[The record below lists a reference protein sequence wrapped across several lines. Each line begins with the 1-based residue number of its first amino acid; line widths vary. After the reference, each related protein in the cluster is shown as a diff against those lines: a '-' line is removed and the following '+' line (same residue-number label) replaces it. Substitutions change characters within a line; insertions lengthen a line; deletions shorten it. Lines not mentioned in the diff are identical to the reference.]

1 MKNNKIFTQSSTI
14 RHEYCCSIV
23 QIGELKPIEGK
34 DKIVSTMIN
43 GFSMVVR
50 KDQVKEGD
58 IMFYAM
64 NETQLSEK
72 FLSMNNLFDIDCYN
86 LNSNSSEVDELLTQD
101 KRDEAKRKCG
111 FFNKYGRVKLIRLG
125 GIPSYG
131 FIFSKEDLS
140 KVYPQVMDV
149 NLNELVNTDFD
160 TICGEEFVKVYVP
173 PIKETHQ
180 RGDKNQK
187 RNKKLRSFNRLI
199 PGKFS
204 FHYDTKQLN
213 REITNIKPNDNVC
226 ISLKIHGTSFILGN
240 ILTKKP
246 KYGGLYSKLFLY
258 LPKFLQFYVEDYDT
272 IYSSRT
278 VIKNKNINNKVG
290 NGFYGTDIWG
300 EYAKLLDGKIPQGMT
315 IYGEIFGY
323 MTGETKMIQKGY
335 DYGCKTGT
343 NKLMIY
349 RINTENDFGENYEW
363 NVQEVYEWTTHF
375 LNTYPELKDY
385 IHPIDILYHGTLSGL
400 YPEIDT
406 SNHWHENVLQ
416 ALKNDKEHFNMEM
429 DEPLCKNKVPREGVV
444 IRIDND
450 PLKQAFKLKTDYF
463 YGRESKMVDN
473 GEVDIEMEN
482 GYGEN

>member
-1 MKNNKIFTQSSTI
+1 LYKILDPFITALNSLPKVALGPMI
-14 RHEYCCSIV
+14 IIV
-23 QIGELKPIEGK
+23 AGANVRSVILMAVLINV
-34 DKIVSTMIN
+34 IVST
-43 GFSMVVR
+43 VV
-50 KDQVKEGD
+50 
-58 IMFYAM
+58 
-64 NETQLSEK
+64 
-72 FLSMNNLFDIDCYN
+72 
-86 LNSNSSEVDELLTQD
+86 
-101 KRDEAKRKCG
+101 
-111 FFNKYGRVKLIRLG
+111 
-125 GIPSYG
+125 
-131 FIFSKEDLS
+131 
-140 KVYPQVMDV
+140 
-149 NLNELVNTDFD
+149 
-160 TICGEEFVKVYVP
+160 
-173 PIKETHQ
+173 
-180 RGDKNQK
+180 
-187 RNKKLRSFNRLI
+187 
-199 PGKFS
+199 
-204 FHYDTKQLN
+204 
-213 REITNIKPNDNVC
+213 IT
-226 ISLKIHGTSFILGN
+226 
-240 ILTKKP
+240 
-246 KYGGLYSKLFLY
+246 
-258 LPKFLQFYVEDYDT
+258 
-272 IYSSRT
+272 
-278 VIKNKNINNKVG
+278 

-349 RINTENDFGENYEW
+349 RINTENEFGENYEW